1 METISSE
8 FLYRE
13 VPVSYDGTGTIV
25 DIKGNTIS
33 FNQLARNGNFAD
45 ATEWAGTRGTISV
58 SNNVLSYTLTEL
70 GNGQLQNRIVQVN
83 ILLNTHKYYISV
95 DVKAPYNNTISASP
109 GDSENA
115 ILLGQPTPNTW
126 TKLSGI
132 MNKTSTRIHL
142 FIGFNASTNYAIN
155 DVVQF
160 RNCMV
165 FDLTLMGIDNLTTT
179 TEVES
184 WLSSHLGNIPYF
196 GYTQGS
202 LISFNG
208 TGLKTTG
215 TNLLN
220 GISFVQGAIGAI
232 SLQGEAYD
240 SLWTSSNTRIRIS
253 DVLLLETGET
263 YTIDFDSTK
272 YDCVAQPFD
281 SNKLTVYPFDSSS
294 YAVWKSSSFSI
305 VSYGGIALA
314 FRFKDQSNITPSEI
328 DNIKPNLYLTSSENT
343 LSLPISTHFPT
354 GMKSAGNNGSTKIY
368 GIKRELANSSSVWTR
383 TDDGI
388 GKTANATHDGTSVTN
403 DFDSIYPWS
412 AIKTVNMADNGTV
425 NAVIGDSSFK
435 FDGTNGEV
443 MTYIPPFWYKRWQ
456 DSTYEYIQISQSEF
470 SGASYSPRF
479 FIGRYTTSSGA
490 HSKSGVASQV
500 STNIATFRTQATGK
514 GTGWQQLDYHYFLLQ
529 LLYLVEYA
537 DGNSQSKLGQG
548 VCSVSAQVNSGA
560 LDSLGMKSG
569 CLANAGATSVIY
581 RGIENI
587 FGNIWQFVD
596 GLNIKDNVAYI
607 CYKPSSYQVDK
618 FDGDYSAVGYTNA
631 NSNGN
636 PNKMGYDSNNPMV
649 ALPVVV
655 GTSVY
660 GDYYWQNTG
669 NRIARVGGNWDSGA
683 RDGLFSWSLDSG
695 SDFSYMSIGSRLI
708 YNESLS
714 SNINAYD
721 ELTQTK
727 ATTRVGTRSYKFGD
741 EDESFLTTDK
751 TNTYYALSTPT
762 ETDISPSLDL
772 TYPIENGGTEQ
783 IIPVNSSVPTTSPI
797 ICDIDYRTMIPVNAT
812 VDPTGSGTIS
822 GTGDY
827 RYHSNAT
834 LTATPSDEIYRFL
847 RWEDENGTTLSTN
860 STYTFEV
867 GE

>member
-1 METISSE
+1 MDSLQDQT

-13 VPVSYDGTGTIV
+13 VPVQYDGTGTLTS
-25 DIKGNTIS
+25 IKGNTIS
-33 FNQLARNGNFAD
+33 FNQLIQNGNFAD
-45 ATEWAGTRGTISV
+45 SSNWSSYDANKTSISI
-58 SNNVLSYTLTEL
+58 SNNICKVTYLSSATTETFKYGLTQNITPIVGHKYSIIFDFRLSYSGSLSMDNF
-70 GNGQLQNRIVQVN
+70 GNYMS
-83 ILLNTHKYYISV
+83 K
-95 DVKAPYNNTISASP
+95 SA
-109 GDSENA
+109 EA
-115 ILLGQPTPNTW
+115 NTW
-126 TKLSGI
+126 TKYFTI
-132 MNKTSTRIHL
+132 
-142 FIGFNASTNYAIN
+142 FTNYVTSAFLVRPIVSVQEN
-155 DVVQF
+155 DYF
-160 RNCMV
+160 EIKNCMV
-165 FDLTLMGIDNLTTT
+165 LDLTLMGIDNLTTT
-179 TEVES
+179 AEVES

-196 GYTQGS
+196 AYTQGS

-208 TGLKTTG
+208 TGLKS
-215 TNLLN
+215 TNL
-220 GISFVQGAIGAI
+220 SAPK
-232 SLQGEAYD
+232 
-240 SLWTSSNTRIRIS
+240 
-253 DVLLLETGET
+253 
-263 YTIDFDSTK
+263 ST
-272 YDCVAQPFD
+272 
-281 SNKLTVYPFDSSS
+281 T
-294 YAVWKSSSFSI
+294 
-305 VSYGGIALA
+305 
-314 FRFKDQSNITPSEI
+314 
-328 DNIKPNLYLTSSENT
+328 
-343 LSLPISTHFPT
+343 
-354 GMKSAGNNGSTKIY
+354 IY
-368 GIKRELANSSSVWTR
+368 GIKRELSSSSSTWTR
-383 TDDGI
+383 TDG
-388 GKTANATHDGTSVTN
+388 GVNKTANATHDGSSATN

-412 AIKTVNMADNGTV
+412 EIKTVNLANDGTV
-425 NAVIGDSSFK
+425 NAILGDSSFK
-435 FDGTNGEV
+435 WDGSNGEV
-443 MTYIPPFWYKRWQ
+443 MTYIPSFWYKRWQ
-456 DSTYEYIQISQSEF
+456 DSTYEYMQISQSEF
-470 SGASYSPRF
+470 SGASYSKGF
-479 FIGRYTTSSGA
+479 YIGRYTTSSGA

-500 STNIATFRTQATGK
+500 STNITNFRTQATAK
-514 GTGWQQLDYHYFLLQ
+514 GTGWQQMDYHYFLLQ

-569 CLANAGATSVIY
+569 CLANVGATSVIY

-669 NRIARVGGNWDSGA
+669 NRIARVGGFWAVGA
-683 RDGLFSWSLDSG
+683 FDGLFSWNLSDDSG
-695 SDFSYMSIGSRLI
+695 NSVASIGSRLI
-708 YNESLS
+708 YNEENPLLENYSTLSLPIS
-714 SNINAYD
+714 TYFPTGMKSAGKGNSLTYD
-721 ELTQTK
+721 ELTNYK
-727 ATTRVGTRSYKFGD
+727 ATSRVGTRAYQSGD
-741 EDESFLTTDK
+741 ENDSTLTTDMTY
-751 TNTYYALSTPT
+751 TNYPLTTPT

-822 GTGDY
+822 GTGNY

-847 RWEDENGTTLSTN
+847 RWEDENGTMLSTEA
-860 STYTFEV
+860 TYTFEV